1 MTSRQPFLTSL
12 QGCVRTVVG
21 QGRLVLAE
29 RFPQFRGLVDRSQEE
44 QGDMRVQLGDL
55 QGFWEMIFIQVTV
68 CLYLPW
74 C

>member
-1 MTSRQPFLTSL
+1 M
-12 QGCVRTVVG
+12 RTVVG

-44 QGDMRVQLGDL
+44 QGDRRVQLGDL

-68 CLYLPW
+68 SLSVFAKTAPGGRR
-74 C
+74 